1 MLLRIICLFI
11 IIISPLISFADNFKN
26 GQNIKIGNMI
36 ADFVEYNE
44 SQDLIYAKGNIKI
57 ITDEYLLTADNLLYD
72 IKNDILWAE
81 GNIRIKDKQNRI
93 IEGNKAV
100 LKDEFKKGIILEF
113 ILLSGDNNLLI
124 AKLAERIDEN
134 NLKLRHAEFTPCVVT
149 CNRNPIWQIASKDT
163 YIHSEEH
170 RVVYKNVFF
179 EVYGVPVFFLPYF
192 FHPTPTAPATS
203 GLLVPDVK
211 NKGFGIPLYLRA
223 KSNIDFTLTPRIF
236 SKYQTFELEAR
247 YRPNDTDNMN
257 FQGSYGKL
265 PYFLEKDGSIV
276 KNKKVFSYHYIAS
289 GNFISTDKVYDYGF
303 RIERTSDKAYL
314 KNYYNNYASYLTS
327 KIFLNKIHE
336 ADYFFAEGLSFQ
348 GLGSNDSKYTD
359 PLVLPKINTKN
370 VMNLNDSD
378 NSFIVVENNTLIYK
392 ERIGKQLARTSLQ
405 FSILHN
411 FITSSGQIFDFAAKD
426 RGDFYL
432 ARRVY
437 LDKTRDTKSFQRN
450 IPELQTLWCYPLVGN
465 ITRTI
470 NLLIE
475 PVVSFTMGRKLSKKD
490 KKFVIIDPAKYE
502 LSEKNIF
509 LSKRY
514 SAIDCHDFGN
524 RLSYGLNT
532 SIAKEENY
540 LKLFLGQSRNTRYSI
555 DLPADDTENVGQIL
569 GNISNNLE
577 LFYGFRKD
585 KYFRPIRDEVGG
597 NFNCNKIN
605 FLGSFIQLTNLKKY
619 YSVES
624 IKVSNNR
631 VRQFYGD
638 INYQLAEHWIVGFG
652 ARIDLSKRSPNLLT
666 RTIRVTYAKDCVRIT
681 AKIYSDYLADGS
693 RGIKKTTS
701 SPTISIGLKVLNM

>member
-1 MLLRIICLFI
+1 MLLRIICLLI
-11 IIISPLISFADNFKN
+11 IIIFSLVSFSALSKN
-26 GQNIKIGNMI
+26 GQNIKISNII

-44 SQDLIYAKGNIKI
+44 NQDLIYAKGNIRI
-57 ITDEYLLTADNLLYD
+57 ITDEYLLMADNLLYD
-72 IKNDILWAE
+72 IENDILWAE

-93 IEGNKAV
+93 IEGDKAV
-100 LKDEFKKGIILEF
+100 LKDEFKKGIISEF

-134 NLKLRHAEFTPCVVT
+134 NLKLHHAEFTPCDVT
-149 CNRNPIWQIASKDT
+149 CNRNPIWQIAAKDT
-163 YIHSEEH
+163 YIRSAEH

-179 EVYGVPVFFLPYF
+179 EVYGVPICYLPYF
-192 FHPTPTAPATS
+192 FHPTHTAPATS

-223 KSNIDFTLTPRIF
+223 KPNIDFTLTPRIL
-236 SKYQTFELEAR
+236 SKYQTYELEAR
-247 YRPNDTDNMN
+247 YRLNDTDNMN
-257 FQGSYGKL
+257 FQVSYGKL
-265 PYFLEKDGSIV
+265 PYFLEKDGSVV
-276 KNKKVFSYHYIAS
+276 KNKKVSSYHYIAS

-303 RIERTSDKAYL
+303 RVERTSDKAYL

-336 ADYFFAEGLSFQ
+336 VDYFSAEGLSFQ
-348 GLGSNDSKYTD
+348 GLGSNDRKYND

-370 VMNLNDSD
+370 VINLNDND
-378 NSFIVVENNTLIYK
+378 NSHIVVENNTLMYK
-392 ERIGKQLARTSLQ
+392 ERIGKQVARTSLQ
-405 FSILHN
+405 LSFMHN
-411 FITSSGQIFDFAAKD
+411 VLTASGQIFDFAAKD

-432 ARRVY
+432 ARRAYV
-437 LDKTRDTKSFQRN
+437 DKPRESKSFQRN
-450 IPELQTLWCYPLVGN
+450 IPALQTLWRYPLVGN
-465 ITRTI
+465 ITKTI

-490 KKFVIIDPAKYE
+490 KNFVIIDPAKYE

-509 LSKRY
+509 LSNRY
-514 SAIDCHDFGN
+514 SGIDCHDFGN

-540 LKLFLGQSRNTRYSI
+540 LKLFLGHSRNTRYSI
-555 DLPADDTENVGQIL
+555 NLPADDKENVGQIL
-569 GNISNNLE
+569 GNLSNNLE
-577 LFYGFRKD
+577 VFYSFRKD
-585 KYFRPIRDEVGG
+585 RYFRPIRDEVGG
-597 NFNCNKIN
+597 NFNYDKIN
-605 FLGSFIQLTNLKKY
+605 CLGSFIQLTKLNKY
-619 YSVES
+619 YSIES

-638 INYQLAEHWIVGFG
+638 INYQLAENWTIGFG
-652 ARIDLSKRSPNLLT
+652 ARIDLSRRAPNLLT
-666 RTIRVTYAKDCVRIT
+666 RTIRMTYAKDCVRIT